1 MLPLF
6 VLSLTGA
13 QLWHITPFN
22 NLSLFSPGT
31 WHWWG
36 VREEQ
41 GRSEWII
48 KESVSA
54 LRERWRWME
63 GGLKESEES
72 CRITILLHS
81 AHPPRSSLSVS
92 LYNLKTQ
99 TVTPTLPSPKPTL
112 QQRARQPNEKK
123 KQKETLSPA
132 SPVGLCVAAALLSNI
147 LPFYFSSNVKL
158 SLLTSRIIMAAVCC
172 CALSTVQYIS

>member
-41 GRSEWII
+41 RRSEWII

-99 TVTPTLPSPKPTL
+99 TDRRSH
-112 QQRARQPNEKK
+112 RQNLRYSRGHVSQTKKK

-132 SPVGLCVAAALLSNI
+132 SSVGLCVAAALLSNI